1 MPRTKN
7 KIHSPYYMG
16 AMAKYCDLAI
26 GGHPSARPTGEEQAA
41 WFAKHLRKKGEQG
54 ADWEV
59 PGVESLK
66 KVYCKMRR
74 SPWSCSFDE
83 STLNKVCGMIGK
95 DVDFA
100 DFKTYEDFKKWM
112 GEPPNG
118 DENWL
123 AIIARERIQQLF
135 EETEKQKLLIRNAE
149 NTARSLT
156 FDIEKI
162 EQYFAVG
169 NLSAVEANKYAK
181 FQKKQLEQLEKL
193 ADFAIQ
199 EIATESFVK
208 AFNTVFV
215 YDSNKILTV
224 TLTAKL
230 WNFAWKIDQYLKGLV
245 KPSPEML
252 RYMLDLKCNLMK
264 TAGAMDKNE
273 MAQQLN
279 REFLELIE
287 ENAPRH
293 TFDLSPLI
301 SYHLGNCIINPH
313 FYHLNPEYCSS
324 TDESTSQKSLSPFY
338 YYLLGI
344 IQYYRGRQF
353 YTAAVQNLHHAL
365 KHWSKTE
372 LNKSVEAGHAY
383 YLLSKIQQEMGYF
396 VESMS
401 LSEKASVILGNVAE
415 MDTFI
420 ENHPVTAKKSA
431 HNIEKE
437 PR

>member
-7 KIHSPYYMG
+7 EIHSPYYMG

-41 WFAKHLRKKGEQG
+41 WFAKHLRKKGEQSN
-54 ADWEV
+54 DSEV
-59 PGVESLK
+59 PGLESLK

-95 DVDFA
+95 DVEFA
-100 DFKTYEDFKKWM
+100 DFETYEDFKKWI
-112 GEPPNG
+112 GEPPQG

-123 AIIARERIQQLF
+123 ATIARERIQQLF

-149 NTARSLT
+149 NRARSLT

-169 NLSAVEANKYAK
+169 NLTALEANKYAK

-208 AFNTVFV
+208 AFNTVFL
-215 YDSNKILTV
+215 YDSNKIFTI

-245 KPSPEML
+245 KPSAEML

-273 MAQQLN
+273 IAQQLN

-287 ENAPRH
+287 ENPPRH
-293 TFDLSPLI
+293 AFDLSPLI
-301 SYHLGNCIINPH
+301 SYHLDNCIINPQ
-313 FYHLNPEYCSS
+313 FYHLNTEYGSN
-324 TDESTSQKSLSPFY
+324 TDESISHKSLSPYY

-344 IQYYRGRQF
+344 IQYYRGHPF
-353 YTAAVQNLHHAL
+353 YTAAVKNLQHAL
-365 KHWSKTE
+365 EHWSKTE
-372 LNKSVEAGHAY
+372 VNKSVEAGHAY
-383 YLLSKIQQEMGYF
+383 YLLSKIQQEMGYV
-396 VESMS
+396 VESIT
-401 LSEKASVILGNVAE
+401 LSEKANVILCNVTE
-415 MDTFI
+415 MDAFI
-420 ENHPVTAKKSA
+420 ENHPVSA
-431 HNIEKE
+431 QKNM
-437 PR
+437 